1 MSLNS
6 DRQSIRAFTIHL
18 TTIFR
23 YKATDNTNISGTTSK
38 RFLSHVK
45 TKNELTNYLAE
56 KAISNFENV
65 NDGYAVSYAT
75 KCISNLEDFAQEMM
89 THDHEE
95 ADTLLLLHAAD
106 VSARNP
112 FTELHIYSPDTD
124 VFLLTIHKY
133 PILCTNTALKT
144 GSDKQARAMPIR

>member
-1 MSLNS
+1 MN
-6 DRQSIRAFTIHL
+6 
-18 TTIFR
+18 
-23 YKATDNTNISGTTSK
+23 G
-38 RFLSHVK
+38 
-45 TKNELTNYLAE
+45 
-56 KAISNFENV
+56 
-65 NDGYAVSYAT
+65 GYAVSYTT

-95 ADTLLLLHAAD
+95 VDTLLLLHAAD

-133 PILCTNTALKT
+133 PILCANTAFKI
-144 GSDKQARAMPIR
+144 GSGK

>member
-1 MSLNS
+1 M
-6 DRQSIRAFTIHL
+6 HL
-18 TTIFR
+18 TIMFR
-23 YKATDNTNISGTTSK
+23 YKVTDNTNISGTTSK

-65 NDGYAVSYAT
+65 NGGYAVSYAT
-75 KCISNLEDFAQEMM
+75 KCISNLEDFVQEMM

-133 PILCTNTALKT
+133 PILCASTAFKT
-144 GSDKQARAMPIR
+144 GSGKHTRTILIR

>member
-1 MSLNS
+1 M
-6 DRQSIRAFTIHL
+6 
-18 TTIFR
+18 
-23 YKATDNTNISGTTSK
+23 
-38 RFLSHVK
+38 
-45 TKNELTNYLAE
+45 
-56 KAISNFENV
+56 
-65 NDGYAVSYAT
+65 
-75 KCISNLEDFAQEMM
+75 EDFTQEMM

-133 PILCTNTALKT
+133 PILCANTAFDWQT
-144 GSDKQARAMPIR
+144 GKNVTNKVKN

>member
-1 MSLNS
+1 M
-6 DRQSIRAFTIHL
+6 
-18 TTIFR
+18 
-23 YKATDNTNISGTTSK
+23 
-38 RFLSHVK
+38 
-45 TKNELTNYLAE
+45 AE

-65 NDGYAVSYAT
+65 NGGYAVSYAT
-75 KCISNLEDFAQEMM
+75 KCISNLEDFVQEMM

-133 PILCTNTALKT
+133 PILCTNTAFKT
-144 GSDKQARAMPIR
+144 GSGKQARTMPIR